1 MNKQLTIEQM
11 KTAQQK
17 MQEDIRTA
25 VNEFI
30 QYSGAVPRISIDISA
45 IRTAENVKPVGHT
58 VDVKTKVVIKG

>member
-17 MQEDIRTA
+17 MQEAIRTA

-45 IRTAENVKPVGHT
+45 IKTVESTKPIGHT
-58 VDVKTKVVIKG
+58 VDVKTKVIIKG